1 VKDTKLHPD
10 PKNARRRTDR
20 GRKMIESS
28 LKEVGAFRSIA
39 VDADG
44 IIRAG
49 NGVAEAAKKLG
60 MKIRIVKGKSDE
72 LIAIQRDDLR
82 GKRAERAALFD
93 NRTGELSVWDPD
105 ILSGFQTDM
114 IKGIFEIDEIQNLVA
129 DITMIDISGGEDT
142 RTMRTVAGKRM
153 MVISIGKL
161 SELVDYRLTEKLA
174 KQIKKRFASLRE
186 FAEWASK
193 SL

>member
-1 VKDTKLHPD
+1 VKESKLRPD

-28 LKEVGAFRSIA
+28 LREVGAFRSIA

-60 MKIRIVKGKSDE
+60 MKIRIVKGKSNE

-82 GKRAERAALFD
+82 GRKAERAALFD

-105 ILSGFQTDM
+105 ILAGLSDPMLQ
-114 IKGIFEIDEIQNLVA
+114 GIFEPIELPTA
-129 DITMIDISGGEDT
+129 PKKAEKKGLKPY
-142 RTMRTVAGKRM
+142 R
-153 MVISIGKL
+153 KL
-161 SELVDYRLTEKLA
+161 HILLSFDASLVDRMQTVIDKLA
-174 KQIKKRFASLRE
+174 NVKGIE
-186 FAEWASK
+186 IEK
-193 SL
+193 SAN